1 MDVHGVAKSWTRLN
15 DFHFHPSLAVFI
27 IEMIANV
34 RIYLDQKI
42 IFLLPH
48 FVSMGTNTVL
58 SIPVSC
64 PNNLAKALTSARVSS
79 H

>member
-1 MDVHGVAKSWTRLN
+1 MDVHGVAKTRLSN
-15 DFHFHPSLAVFI
+15 FHFHPSLAVFI

-34 RIYLDQKI
+34 RIHLDQKI
-42 IFLLPH
+42 TFLLPH
-48 FVSMGTNTVL
+48 FISMGTNTVL

-64 PNNLAKALTSARVSS
+64 PDGSAKVLTSAHVSS